1 MICLL
6 LNHGSRLCRIAP
18 CGEHPAAE
26 SSSPS
31 IWFKVT
37 RYARSKKRQCNRLAI
52 SCLELLWILV
62 LGSWCFSLH
71 AAAAKKDPIIS
82 IGPDGKLLYSSDSQG
97 NRIPDFSHCGYAG
110 GDRPIPDAPIRIVI
124 PPIQGDSTAR
134 IQRAIDYVANF
145 PSDTNGLRGAVLL
158 MRGRHEISGG
168 LRLATSGVVLRGQ
181 GMDENGTVLVATG
194 EDRRTL
200 VRIIG
205 LPLPS
210 GEGRG
215 EGEGAVRSSRALD
228 SLEITED
235 YVPVGAKCFH
245 LKSPSTLKAGDTI
258 KIIRPSTQI
267 WIDRLGMTD
276 FGGGIGDWRLVW
288 KPGRR
293 DLVWDRVV
301 RSIDGDLVTVDAPI
315 TTAIEK
321 SLGGGRVE
329 PYSWPG
335 RINNVGIE
343 NLRCES
349 TFDPANPK
357 DENHSWFA
365 VTIENAQ
372 SAWIRQITAT
382 HFAGSMVAIYENA
395 KQITV
400 QDCLSLAPVSEEA
413 GHRRHS
419 FFTMGQLCLFLHC
432 HAEHGRHD
440 FSVGHCAAGPNAFVQ
455 CDATLPLGDSGPI
468 ESWASGV
475 LYDNVTIDGN
485 GLTLANRGPNPHGA
499 GWAAANS
506 VLWQCNASFIRCA
519 NPPTARNWAFGC
531 WGEFE
536 GDGIWR
542 SSNESVKPDSLYLA
556 QLTDR
561 LGRDAA
567 SRVKLLRR
575 STEES
580 TNPTLEQAAQLIATS
595 RQPATQLSSYIAAA
609 ATRNPIP
616 SEPGNAKTID
626 QLENNKGFSPSP
638 PPEERAG
645 ERRSLPLV
653 TRHSSLLL
661 TNGWLTSNDRL
672 LIGARTNVAWW
683 RGNLRPAEAHL
694 AEPGISRFVPGRIGT
709 GFTDDLIELAGTL
722 SSNGIAALDHHYGLW
737 YDRRRDDHER
747 VRRMT
752 GDAWPPFYE
761 QPFARS
767 GQGTAWDGLS
777 RYDLTKYNPWYWSRL
792 KLFADLCDE
801 RSLVL
806 FHENYFQH
814 NILEAGAHWADFPW
828 RSANNINNTG
838 FPEPPPYAGDKR
850 IFMAEQ
856 FYDVSHPDRRALHRA
871 YIRKCLDNFADNS
884 NVIQFTG
891 AEFTGPL
898 SFVQFWLDTIAE
910 WKHETGRHP
919 LIALSCTKDVQD
931 SILNDST
938 RNGAVD
944 IIDFRYWWQTDRGLF
959 APKGGQNLAPRQF
972 ERQWKGGRPTDV
984 DLARMTAEYR
994 KRYPT
999 KPVICDFPQAAWAYV
1014 CAGGSM
1020 PNLPRTTDARLLA
1033 GIPRM
1038 QPWPEACNENQWV
1051 LREPGH
1057 QFLIYCASGSPRG
1070 LDQEDGAFDI
1080 RRVDRKTG
1088 EVVELSKQLSLRK
1101 LAEIAKENNAPTIY
1115 WLVRAP

>member
-1 MICLL
+1 M
-6 LNHGSRLCRIAP
+6 
-18 CGEHPAAE
+18 
-26 SSSPS
+26 
-31 IWFKVT
+31 
-37 RYARSKKRQCNRLAI
+37 
-52 SCLELLWILV
+52 LELLWILV
-62 LGSWCFSLH
+62 LGSWCFSIP
-71 AAAAKKDPIIS
+71 AASPKKDPIIS
-82 IGPDGKLLYSSDSQG
+82 FDSDGKLVYASDPQG

-110 GDRPIPDAPIRIVI
+110 GDRPIPDAPIRVVVA
-124 PPIQGDSTAR
+124 PIQGDGTAR
-134 IQRAIDYVANF
+134 IQRALDYVANLS
-145 PSDTNGLRGAVLL
+145 PDTNGLRGAVLL
-158 MRGRHEISGG
+158 LRGRHEISGS
-168 LRLATSGVVLRGQ
+168 LRLDTSGIVLRGQ
-181 GMDENGTVLVATG
+181 GMNENGTVLVATG

-200 VRIIG
+200 IRIVG
-205 LPLPS
+205 LPLPK

-215 EGEGAVRSSRALD
+215 EGGGRAQPPAA
-228 SLEITED
+228 SGTFEITDD
-235 YVPVGAKCFH
+235 YVPVGATSFH
-245 LKSPSTLKAGDTI
+245 IKQPFTLKPGDSI
-258 KIIRPSTQI
+258 SIIRPSTQV

-288 KPGRR
+288 KPGSR
-293 DLVWDRVV
+293 DLIWDRVIKSV
-301 RSIDGDLVTVDAPI
+301 EGDLVTVDAPI

-329 PYSWPG
+329 TYSWPG
-335 RINNVGIE
+335 RIENVGIE
-343 NLRCES
+343 NLHCES
-349 TFDPANPK
+349 TFESANPK

-365 VTIENAQ
+365 ITIENAQ
-372 SAWIRQITAT
+372 NAWVRQITAT
-382 HFAGSMVAIYENA
+382 HFAGSMVAIYENS

-413 GHRRHS
+413 GYRRHT
-419 FFTMGQLCLFLHC
+419 FFTMSQLCLFLHC
-432 HAEHGRHD
+432 HTEHGRHD

-455 CDATLPLGDSGPI
+455 CDATATLADSGPI

-485 GLTLANRGPNPHGA
+485 GLSLANRGPNPHGA

-506 VLWQCNASFIRCA
+506 VLWQCSASFIRCA

-580 TNPTLEQAAQLIATS
+580 TNPTLEQAAQLIAAS
-595 RQPATQLSSYIAAA
+595 RQPATQLSAYIASAS
-609 ATRNPIP
+609 TRNPIP
-616 SEPGNAKTID
+616 SDPADAKTIE
-626 QLENNKGFSPSP
+626 QLENARTGHPLP
-638 PPEERAG
+638 TG
-645 ERRSLPLV
+645 EGRGEGDRDFHTLGSAANSAFRTSHSALSL
-653 TRHSSLLL
+653 S
-661 TNGWLTSNDRL
+661 NGWLTCNGRL
-672 LIGARTNVAWW
+672 LIGARTNIAWW
-683 RGNLRPAEAHL
+683 RGNLRPAEAPL
-694 AEPGISRFVPGRIGT
+694 ADLGITRFVPGRIGP
-709 GFTDDLIELAGTL
+709 GFTDDLTELADTL
-722 SSNGIAALDHHYGLW
+722 STNGIAALDHHYGLW

-752 GDAWPPFYE
+752 GDVWPPFYE

-767 GQGTAWDGLS
+767 GVGASWDGLS
-777 RYDLTKYNPWYWSRL
+777 RYDTSKNNPWYWSRL
-792 KLFADLCDE
+792 KQFADLCEE
-801 RSLVL
+801 RGLVL

-856 FYDVSHPDRRALHRA
+856 FYDVSHPARRALHRA
-871 YIRKCLDNFADNS
+871 YIRKCLDNFATNS
-884 NVIQFTG
+884 NVIQFTS

-898 SFVQFWLDTIAE
+898 SFVQFWLDTITE
-910 WKHETGRHP
+910 WKRETGRHP

-931 SILNDST
+931 SILDDPA
-938 RNGAVD
+938 RKDAVD
-944 IIDFRYWWQTDRGLF
+944 IIDFRYWWKTQRGLF

-972 ERQWKGGRPTDV
+972 ERQWKGGRPTDF

-994 KRYPT
+994 QRYPT
-999 KPVICDFPQAAWAYV
+999 KPVICDFPNAAWAYL

-1033 GIPRM
+1033 AIPRM
-1038 QPWPEACNENQWV
+1038 RPWPEACNENQWV
-1051 LREPGH
+1051 LREPDG
-1057 QFLIYCASGSPRG
+1057 QCLIYSASGSLHEIKFSATESTFG
-1070 LDQEDGAFDI
+1070 LQTIDL
-1080 RRVDRKTG
+1080 KTG
-1088 EVVELSKQLSLRK
+1088 TLTETTKQLSAGQLSNFGR
-1101 LAEIAKENNAPTIY
+1101 ENKAPSVY
-1115 WLVRAP
+1115 WICKMIPE

>member
-1 MICLL
+1 MISLPTIRRQ
-6 LNHGSRLCRIAP
+6 RLCRIAP
-18 CGEHPAAE
+18 CGEHPAAAA
-26 SSSPS
+26 SSSS
-31 IWFKVT
+31 LSL
-37 RYARSKKRQCNRLAI
+37 SKWRLFYRRAI
-52 SCLELLWILV
+52 CCLELLWILE
-62 LGSWCFSLH
+62 LGSWCFPLL
-71 AAAAKKDPIIS
+71 AAAPKKDPIIS
-82 IGPDGKLLYSSDSQG
+82 TGSDGKLIYASDSQG

-110 GDRPIPDAPIRIVI
+110 GDRPIPDAPIRVVV
-124 PPIQGDSTAR
+124 PSAQRDSTAR
-134 IQRAIDYVANF
+134 IQRAINYVANL
-145 PSDTNGLRGAVLL
+145 PLDTNGLRGAVLL
-158 MRGRHEISGG
+158 LRGRHEISGS
-168 LRLATSGVVLRGQ
+168 LRLHASGIVLRGQ

-200 VRIIG
+200 IRIIG
-205 LPLPS
+205 LALPK

-215 EGEGAVRSSRALD
+215 EGEGAAQSPAVPDTLQIMD
-228 SLEITED
+228 D
-235 YVPVGAKCFH
+235 YIPVGATAFH
-245 LKSPSTLKAGDTI
+245 LKLPFTLKPDDTI
-258 KIIRPSTQI
+258 NIIRPSTQV

-288 KPGRR
+288 KPGSRH
-293 DLVWDRVV
+293 LIWDRVV
-301 RSIDGDLVTVDAPI
+301 KSVKGDLITVDAPI

-321 SLGGGRVE
+321 SLGGGRIE
-329 PYSWPG
+329 PYLWRG
-335 RINNVGIE
+335 RVENVGVE

-372 SAWIRQITAT
+372 NAWVRQITAI
-382 HFAGSMVAIYENA
+382 HFAGSMVAIYENS

-413 GHRRHS
+413 GYRRHT

-440 FSVGHCAAGPNAFVQ
+440 FSVGHCAGGPNAFVQ
-455 CDATLPLGDSGPI
+455 CDATLPLADSGPI

-485 GLTLANRGPNPHGA
+485 GLSLANRGPNPHGA

-506 VLWQCNASFIRCA
+506 VLWQCSASFIRCA

-536 GDGIWR
+536 GDGTWR

-561 LGRDAA
+561 LGRDAV

-580 TNPTLEQAAQLIATS
+580 TNPTLEQAAQLIAAS
-595 RQPATQLSSYIAAA
+595 RQPARQLAAYIASAS
-609 ATRNPIP
+609 TRNPIT
-616 SEPGNAKTID
+616 SDPGNAKTID
-626 QLENNKGFSPSP
+626 QLENSEGPSPSP

-645 ERRSLPLV
+645 ERRSLSLAPRLSPLAL
-653 TRHSSLLL
+653 S
-661 TNGWLTSNDRL
+661 NGWLICNGRL

-683 RGNLRPAEAHL
+683 RGNLRPAQAPL
-694 AEPGISRFVPGRIGT
+694 AGPGITRFVPGRSGP
-709 GFTDDLIELAGTL
+709 GFTDDLTELADIL
-722 SSNGIAALDHHYGLW
+722 STNGIAALDHHYGLW

-747 VRRMT
+747 VRRTT

-767 GQGTAWDGLS
+767 GLGASWDGLS
-777 RYDLTKYNPWYWSRL
+777 RYDTGKYNPWYWSRL
-792 KLFADLCDE
+792 KQFADLCDE
-801 RSLVL
+801 RGLVL

-856 FYDVSHPDRRALHRA
+856 FYDVSHPVRRSLHRA
-871 YIRKCLDNFADNS
+871 YIRKCLNNFATNS

-898 SFVQFWLDTIAE
+898 SFVEFWLDTIIE
-910 WKHETGRHP
+910 WEHETGHNP

-931 SILNDST
+931 SIISDPT
-938 RNGAVD
+938 RKDAVD
-944 IIDFRYWWQTDRGLF
+944 IIDFRYWWQTERGLF

-972 ERQWKGGRPTDV
+972 ERQWKGGRPTDL

-994 KRYPT
+994 QRYPT
-999 KPVICDFPQAAWAYV
+999 KPVICDFPQGSWAYL

-1033 GIPRM
+1033 AIPQMR
-1038 QPWPEACNENQWV
+1038 PWSEACNEKQWV

-1057 QFLIYCASGSPRG
+1057 QYLIYRTSASSLRLHSSQEKSPLILRTI
-1070 LDQEDGAFDI
+1070 DP
-1080 RRVDRKTG
+1080 KTG
-1088 EVVELSKQLSLRK
+1088 AVTEEETRFSWAQ
-1101 LAEIAKENNAPTIY
+1101 LAELAPERSPSIY
-1115 WLVRAP
+1115 WLVHETDK

>member
-1 MICLL
+1 MI
-6 LNHGSRLCRIAP
+6 HSPKR
-18 CGEHPAAE
+18 AAV
-26 SSSPS
+26 
-31 IWFKVT
+31 WF
-37 RYARSKKRQCNRLAI
+37 
-52 SCLELLWILV
+52 LELLWILV
-62 LGSWCFSLH
+62 LGSWCFPLS
-71 AAAAKKDPIIS
+71 AASPKKDPIIT
-82 IGPDGKLLYSSDSQG
+82 IGPEGKLIYSADSQG

-110 GDRPIPDAPIRIVI
+110 GDRPIPDVPIHVVV

-134 IQRAIDYVANF
+134 IQRAIDYVAKL
-145 PSDTNGLRGAVLL
+145 PLDTNGLRGAVLVL
-158 MRGRHEISGG
+158 SGRYEISGG

-181 GMDENGTVLVATG
+181 GMDENGTVLVASG

-200 VRIIG
+200 IRIVG
-205 LPLPS
+205 RSDRTNGS
-210 GEGRG
+210 GK
-215 EGEGAVRSSRALD
+215 SW
-228 SLEITED
+228 EIED
-235 YVPVGAKCFH
+235 EAVPVGATTFH
-245 LKSPSTLKAGDTI
+245 VNHASTLKPGDTI
-258 KIIRPSTQI
+258 DIIRPSTQV

-288 KPGRR
+288 KPGSR
-293 DLVWDRVV
+293 DLIWDRVV
-301 RSIDGDLVTVDAPI
+301 KSVEGDLVTVDAPI
-315 TTAIEK
+315 TTAIDK

-329 PYSWPG
+329 TYSWPG
-335 RINNVGIE
+335 RLENVGIE

-365 VTIENAQ
+365 ITIENAQ
-372 SAWIRQITAT
+372 NAWVRQVTAT
-382 HFAGSMVAIYENA
+382 HFAGSMVAIYENS

-400 QDCLSLAPVSEEA
+400 EDCLSLAPVSEEA
-413 GHRRHS
+413 GYRRHT

-455 CDATLPLGDSGPI
+455 CDATLPLADSGPI

-485 GLTLANRGPNPHGA
+485 GLSVANRGPNPHGA

-519 NPPTARNWAFGC
+519 NPPAALNWAFGC
-531 WGEFE
+531 WAEFE

-542 SSNESVKPDSLYLA
+542 SSNESVKPDSLYVA

-561 LGRDAA
+561 LGRDRA
-567 SRVKLLRR
+567 SPVKLLRR

-580 TNPTLEQAAQLIATS
+580 TNPTLDQAAQLIAAS
-595 RQPATQLSSYIAAA
+595 RQPATQLSAYIASAS
-609 ATRNPIP
+609 TRNPIP
-616 SEPGNAKTID
+616 SDSGNTKTLD
-626 QLENNKGFSPSP
+626 QLENTDSSSPAP
-638 PPEERAG
+638 PAQRAG
-645 ERRSLPLV
+645 ERRSSTLV
-653 TRHSSLLL
+653 SRYSSLSLS
-661 TNGWLTSNDRL
+661 NGWLTCNGRL
-672 LIGARTNVAWW
+672 LIGARTNIAWW
-683 RGNLRPAEAHL
+683 RGNLRPGEASL
-694 AEPGISRFVPGRIGT
+694 AEPGITRFVPGRIGS
-709 GFTDDLIELAGTL
+709 GFTDDLAELADSL
-722 SSNGIAALDHHYGLW
+722 STNGVAALDHHYGLW

-752 GDAWPPFYE
+752 GDVWPPFYE

-792 KLFADLCDE
+792 KEFASLCDE
-801 RSLVL
+801 RTLVL
-806 FHENYFQH
+806 FNENYFQH

-856 FYDVSHPDRRALHRA
+856 FYDVSDPARRALHRA
-871 YIRKCLDNFADNS
+871 YIRKCLDNFATNS
-884 NVIQFTG
+884 NVIQFTS

-898 SFVQFWLDTIAE
+898 SFVQFWLDTVIE
-910 WKHETGRHP
+910 WKRETERHP
-919 LIALSCTKDVQD
+919 LVALSCTKDVQD

-938 RNGAVD
+938 RKDAVD
-944 IIDFRYWWQTDRGLF
+944 LIDFRYWWQTGRGHF
-959 APKGGQNLAPRQF
+959 APKGGQNLSPRQF
-972 ERQWKGGRPTDV
+972 ERQWKGGRPTDL

-994 KRYPT
+994 QRFLT
-999 KPVICDFPQAAWAYV
+999 KPVICEFPQAAWAYL

-1033 GIPRM
+1033 AIPRM
-1038 QPWPEACNENQWV
+1038 QPWPEGCTDHQWV
-1051 LREPGH
+1051 LRDSDS
-1057 QFLIYCASGSPRG
+1057 QYLIYCASDS
-1070 LDQEDGAFDI
+1070 LDPLDHSIDKHPLTLQRIDPITGAI
-1080 RRVDRKTG
+1080 TETNKQIS
-1088 EVVELSKQLSLRK
+1088 LSQLSDLKKQNRS
-1101 LAEIAKENNAPTIY
+1101 PTLY
-1115 WLVRAP
+1115 WLIRTP